1 MLVQRGKSRTHQFV
15 IGDFLVLLV
24 VSDMGVDYHGSNFL
38 VPLCSDSL
46 AETIS
51 GSMNL
56 HLQIGQLLQ

>member
-1 MLVQRGKSRTHQFV
+1 
-15 IGDFLVLLV
+15 VLLV